1 MIRAVRSSKAIPI
14 STGRV
19 NRRDAIMTGRFAC
32 RGGEREREKSAL
44 DRHFGGRRY
53 AEFAA
58 CEAYRVS
65 TIGSVADRFIR
76 NSRVGYHA
84 DHRVTRLSGQRF
96 FPWRE
101 WGKKKMICDEVIYFI
116 YIYIV
121 CFFLARSRVRVLE
134 LEFIP
139 RWIWNDSNRINRIC
153 M

>member
-53 AEFAA
+53 GEFAA

-139 RWIWNDSNRINRIC
+139 RWTWNDSNRINRIC
-153 M
+153 I

>member
-53 AEFAA
+53 GEFARA
-58 CEAYRVS
+58 KRIHDRLGRRQIYPEFPCRISRGPSSDAVIRT
-65 TIGSVADRFIR
+65 TILSVARM
-76 NSRVGYHA
+76 A
-84 DHRVTRLSGQRF
+84 
-96 FPWRE
+96 
-101 WGKKKMICDEVIYFI
+101 KKKMICDEVIYFI

-121 CFFLARSRVRVLE
+121 CFFLARSIRVLE